1 MGLDNDWHQGL
12 LGTGGAPR
20 WVAFW
25 DTWTVNLLNVSTRC
39 CWLGSNPPMETMLR
53 NHHRGLKIYHESVSG
68 RCSISWGR
76 FLDRT
81 KISWHKG
88 TEMCGPSVFKLMF
101 NEPAVTMCPEMAR
114 QNFNC
119 PIHES
124 RHSQFDVSLS
134 GTSTVNIFWEPLQ
147 QI

>member
-1 MGLDNDWHQGL
+1 MSRLLRHLDGQPSQRLNSL
-12 LGTGGAPR
+12 LLVG
-20 WVAFW
+20 VKS
-25 DTWTVNLLNVSTRC
+25 L
-39 CWLGSNPPMETMLR
+39 METMLR
-53 NHHRGLKIYHESVSG
+53 NHHPGLEIYHESVSG